1 MDVAATAAEAVEKL
15 DDARYD
21 LVLSDLRMES
31 EDAGLKV
38 LAHARMKEY
47 KPATALIRS
56 ELESTPT
63 GRPSEML
70 VKTEGVPT
78 LLAEVAELLGERA
91 SRRVARN
98 LRLAATC
105 QPAG

>member
-1 MDVAATAAEAVEKL
+1 MDVAATAAEAIGKM
-15 DDARYD
+15 DDTRYD

-98 LRLAATC
+98 LRLAAAC
-105 QPAG
+105 QPTG